1 MFEKKKKKKKKKER
15 NRSNRCNPI
24 FREIPWKYLEE
35 NSIWIVSGC
44 DKLESDAS
52 PAFFFP
58 IIHCET
64 ESLSVTL
71 HTYSILRS
79 IYIVLPHDWIREY
92 LIPSLFR
99 WKLEKEERRT
109 KDILYY
115 IFFISFIY
123 EFFYHLWKILLFVER
138 IFLKDFSYYFPSIF
152 FSFFFLQFFSM
163 FLSQECY
170 ILKTLLFIERFIS
183 LENFSYYFLSI
194 FFFLFHFSPIFLS
207 QEWYHLENSPIYF
220 LYLTFLF
227 FFLS

>member
-1 MFEKKKKKKKKKER
+1 MFERKRKGNDGRIVVWKEKKKKKR

-64 ESLSVTL
+64 ESFSVTL
-71 HTYSILRS
+71 HTYSLLRS
-79 IYIVLPHDWIREY
+79 IYIVLPHDWTREY

-123 EFFYHLWKILLFVER
+123 EFFYE
-138 IFLKDFSYYFPSIF
+138 
-152 FSFFFLQFFSM
+152 
-163 FLSQECY
+163 
-170 ILKTLLFIERFIS
+170 S
-183 LENFSYYFLSI
+183 LENSSICWKNLSGR
-194 FFFLFHFSPIFLS
+194 F
-207 QEWYHLENSPIYF
+207 
-220 LYLTFLF
+220 
-227 FFLS
+227 